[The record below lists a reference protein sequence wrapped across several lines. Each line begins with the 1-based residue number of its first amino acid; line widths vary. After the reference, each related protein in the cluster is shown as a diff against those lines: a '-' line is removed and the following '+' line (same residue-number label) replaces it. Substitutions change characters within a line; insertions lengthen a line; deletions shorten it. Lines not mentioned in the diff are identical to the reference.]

1 MLSMLH
7 RLIKS
12 FLITIFVLI
21 YLVGFSAQAIA
32 GEANLLWQGDGG
44 YQVRAHVIY
53 PDEFTDKSTKIVQVT
68 GLQTLQNLTELTVQ
82 IVDDKGQILANYN
95 NVNNG
100 QVKGNDF
107 LQFRF
112 DPINKA
118 IKGWLDIGGAGAND
132 YFLKGQPDASLDLFH
147 LNEYGNEFKIDH
159 NNGAMDIRA
168 GFYSKGRD
176 S

>member
-1 MLSMLH
+1 MLSMFHQLVK
-7 RLIKS
+7 L
-12 FLITIFVLI
+12 FLVFVFVLTAF
-21 YLVGFSAQAIA
+21 VGFSTPAIA

-44 YQVRAHVIY
+44 YQVQAHVIY

-82 IVDDKGQILANYN
+82 IVDDRGQILANYD
-95 NVNNG
+95 NVDNG
-100 QVKGNDF
+100 QAKGNDF

-147 LNEYGNEFKIDH
+147 LDEYGNEFKIDH

-168 GFYSKGRD
+168 DF
-176 S
+176 